1 VAAWRGW
8 PFVGVARKATE
19 HTKGMQRALA
29 ESGWNAGKKWKKTK
43 NKFKLKII
51 KNEKKIIKS

>member
-1 VAAWRGW
+1 
-8 PFVGVARKATE
+8 
-19 HTKGMQRALA
+19 MQRALA